1 MAQDTHLREQGS
13 KLVETHGNGGALYLH
28 TTEGMTQPILK
39 CNLCVLHCLRRR
51 VAFKGGEGSMA
62 EVEVTDANFRQV
74 VLEAKGPVMVDF
86 WAAWCGPCR
95 MLAPIVEQIAEEY
108 EGKLTVAKL
117 NVDENPQT
125 AAAYNVMSIPTLIV
139 FRDGQPVQKVVGYMP
154 KEELVK
160 RFSEVLVG

>member
-1 MAQDTHLREQGS
+1 
-13 KLVETHGNGGALYLH
+13 
-28 TTEGMTQPILK
+28 
-39 CNLCVLHCLRRR
+39 
-51 VAFKGGEGSMA
+51 MA